1 MDNKLKMNIH
11 IEFCIKWNYGPEFE
25 RVSKV
30 INKINPHAIIASNS
44 TYPRSGAFEVTINS
58 ELVFSKLSSNR
69 FPNYEEIE
77 IWVKL
82 WSSYII

>member
-1 MDNKLKMNIH
+1 MNIH

-25 RVSKV
+25 RVSNIILA
-30 INKINPHAIIASNS
+30 INSEVKITSNQS
-44 TYPRSGAFEVTINS
+44 PPRSGAFEVTINR

-82 WSSYII
+82 WSSCII